1 MGDCL
6 ATLEYKSHFPS
17 ASALTSDLHFDMVEE
32 CVCVYVCEREYLL
45 VDSYR
50 ISALLHYIILT
61 SVH

>member
-1 MGDCL
+1 M
-6 ATLEYKSHFPS
+6 AALENKSHFPS
-17 ASALTSDLHFDMVEE
+17 ASALTSDLCSDMVFRKMYMCE
-32 CVCVYVCEREYLL
+32 CVCVCEYLL